1 MMVISFGSLMSNIH
15 LRQQFVALKNSALQ
29 VNEIE
34 LSRAENSV
42 KINGDWLHLT
52 KGSMETLSVL
62 LEATLDGDFLSG
74 LDVETLVS
82 GKNAANCEDAAGVMR
97 IKRLRDNIGNQIV
110 AQHLIQN
117 IPGKGYQIKVSKNNI
132 VIN

>member
-1 MMVISFGSLMSNIH
+1 
-15 LRQQFVALKNSALQ
+15 
-29 VNEIE
+29 
-34 LSRAENSV
+34 
-42 KINGDWLHLT
+42 
-52 KGSMETLSVL
+52 METLSIL

-82 GKNAANCEDAAGVMR
+82 EKNAANCEDAAAMMR
-97 IKRLRDNIGNQIV
+97 NKRLSDNIGNQIV

-117 IPGKGYQIKVSKNNI
+117 IPGNGYQIKVSKNNI

>member
-1 MMVISFGSLMSNIH
+1 
-15 LRQQFVALKNSALQ
+15 
-29 VNEIE
+29 
-34 LSRAENSV
+34 
-42 KINGDWLHLT
+42 
-52 KGSMETLSVL
+52 METLGVL

-117 IPGKGYQIKVSKNNI
+117 IPGKGYQIKVAKNNI